1 MERRHDKYQRLLEFC
16 KSLPPTPTAVAHPCD
31 ETSLAAA
38 VEAAAA
44 DKSAPA
50 KLSDWK
56 WGMENPL
63 RLQHPIFGKV
73 PILSRWTG
81 RTVRQSGSALCVK
94 AVTGVDG
101 PSERMTVDLANLD
114 ASTLNVVLGQSGAL
128 FSPHYMD
135 QFDAWYEG
143 RTYMLAFSE
152 IAVAKAKTHEL
163 VLEPK

>member
-1 MERRHDKYQRLLEFC
+1 MGNDCYYNN
-16 KSLPPTPTAVAHPCD
+16 PNPDWGVADPTNNLSC
-31 ETSLAAA
+31 LI
-38 VEAAAA
+38 
-44 DKSAPA
+44 SAECTKQPFTTCR
-50 KLSDWK
+50 
-56 WGMENPL
+56 GP
-63 RLQHPIFGKV
+63 
-73 PILSRWTG
+73 
-81 RTVRQSGSALCVK
+81 SGSALCVK